1 MPSFLVLRLR
11 RICAGS
17 HPNRGFKKDTLAAKN
32 GRVLLKNI
40 LFKLNLQDE
49 RQLDSSFLIYIL
61 YLSRMPS
68 FSVRKSC
75 HTYDYLV
82 EW

>member
-49 RQLDSSFLIYIL
+49 RQLDSSFLIYIRECL
-61 YLSRMPS
+61 LFQFVSRGIPM
-68 FSVRKSC
+68 
-75 HTYDYLV
+75 HI
-82 EW
+82 